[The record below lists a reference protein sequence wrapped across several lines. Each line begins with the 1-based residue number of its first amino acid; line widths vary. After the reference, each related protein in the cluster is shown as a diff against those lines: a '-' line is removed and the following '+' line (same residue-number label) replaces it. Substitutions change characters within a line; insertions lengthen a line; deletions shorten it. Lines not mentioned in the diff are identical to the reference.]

1 MQMSLI
7 PGGAPVLALFLACA
21 SCGSTSAGP
30 PSTGAAPATAFPND
44 GARLSACLDL
54 RDHIVDLYASQ
65 YIVQHDM
72 DLSDTQEVAFRHAW
86 TEELAKKGTFERFE
100 RSCFSGLT
108 PVKFRCGMA
117 SKTPGAIV
125 LCMNA
130 DHAVGTG
137 TR

>member
-1 MQMSLI
+1 MPNL
-7 PGGAPVLALFLACA
+7 GAAPPALALLLACT
-21 SCGSTSAGP
+21 SCGSTAAGAP
-30 PSTGAAPATAFPND
+30 LTAVVPATTFAND
-44 GARLSACLDL
+44 GARLTACLDL

-72 DLSDTQEVAFRHAW
+72 DLSTAQEAAFRHAW
-86 TEELAKKGTFERFE
+86 TEELAKKGTFDRFE
-100 RSCFSGLT
+100 RSCFLGLT

-117 SKTPGAIV
+117 SKTPGDIV

-130 DHAVGTG
+130 DHAIGTG